1 MTKKILLT
9 LSLIAFHVILFAQ
22 DQDKPVEMAVTLRSI
37 GRIYVVVAVVL
48 TIFAGLI
55 LYLIRLDKKITKL
68 EKSQFLNLK

>member
-22 DQDKPVEMAVTLRSI
+22 DQDKPVEMADTMRSN
-37 GRIYVVVAVVL
+37 GRIYVVVAVLL

>member
-22 DQDKPVEMAVTLRSI
+22 DQDKPVEMADAMRSN

-55 LYLIRLDKKITKL
+55 FYLIRLDKKITKL

>member
-1 MTKKILLT
+1 
-9 LSLIAFHVILFAQ
+9 
-22 DQDKPVEMAVTLRSI
+22 
-37 GRIYVVVAVVL
+37 VVAVVL